1 MSDRQHKDIEA
12 MTVRVLR
19 PGAGSRPDVR
29 LLRDGSSLMVLK
41 DYSQGNTTLKA
52 LGLLLLWREREA
64 YARLAGLPGV
74 PRLCG
79 CLGPYALVTEYVE
92 SYAASQA
99 PAELLNDGFFRNL
112 RVLIESMHKRG
123 VVHGDLKRLDNI
135 LITPAGEPY
144 LIDFS
149 AAFWNGSNPA
159 AAFVIPHLVD
169 DDLRAVYKLKQRRV
183 PELLTLEEEAF
194 LNRRST
200 IERAF
205 RVLRECFRRPVQ
217 RFAGSELG
225 NP

>member
-1 MSDRQHKDIEA
+1 MPDLQRKDIESK
-12 MTVRVLR
+12 TVRILR

-29 LLRDGSSLMVLK
+29 LLRDGSCLMVLK

-64 YARLAGLPGV
+64 YARLDGLPGV
-74 PRLCG
+74 PRVCAN
-79 CLGPYALVTEYVE
+79 LGPYALVTEYVE
-92 SYAASQA
+92 SYPASEA
-99 PAELLNDGFFRNL
+99 PLELLEEAFFQRL
-112 RVLIESMHKRG
+112 RALIESMHRRG

-149 AAFWNGSNPA
+149 AAFWNGSNPS
-159 AAFVIPHLVD
+159 AAFVMPHLVD

-183 PELLTLEEEAF
+183 PELLTPDEEVF
-194 LNRRST
+194 LSRRSA
-200 IERAF
+200 IERGF
-205 RVLRECFRRPVQ
+205 RVVREYFRKPVQ

-225 NP
+225 KP

>member
-1 MSDRQHKDIEA
+1 MSDLQRKDIEA
-12 MTVRVLR
+12 KTVRVLR

-29 LLRDGSSLMVLK
+29 LLRDASQLMVLK
-41 DYSQGNTTLKA
+41 DYSSGNATLKA

-64 YARLAGLPGV
+64 YARLEGLPGV
-74 PRLCG
+74 PRVCAN
-79 CLGPYALVTEYVE
+79 LGPYALVTEYVE
-92 SYAASQA
+92 SYEASRA
-99 PAELLNDGFFRNL
+99 PVALLDESFFGRL
-112 RVLIESMHKRG
+112 RALIESMHARG

-159 AAFVIPHLVD
+159 AAFVMPHLVD

-183 PELLTLEEEAF
+183 PELLTPEEEVF
-194 LNRRST
+194 LNQRSSV
-200 IERAF
+200 ERAF
-205 RVLRECFRRPVQ
+205 RVVREYFRKPVQ

-225 NP
+225 EP

>member
-1 MSDRQHKDIEA
+1 MLNLHRDELEA
-12 MTVRVLR
+12 KTVRVLR

-29 LLRDGSSLMVLK
+29 LLRDGAGLMVLK
-41 DYSQGNTTLKA
+41 DYSQGNATLKG

-64 YARLAGLPGV
+64 YARLDGLPGV
-74 PRLCG
+74 PRICAH
-79 CLGPYALVTEYVE
+79 LGPYALVTEYVE
-92 SYAASQA
+92 SYPASQA
-99 PAELLNDGFFRNL
+99 PEELLDEPFFQRL
-112 RVLIESMHKRG
+112 RALIQSMHSRG

-159 AAFVIPHLVD
+159 AAFVIPPLVD

-183 PELLTLEEEAF
+183 PALLTPDEEAF
-194 LNRRST
+194 LSRRSPL
-200 IERAF
+200 ERAF
-205 RVLRECFRRPVQ
+205 RVVREYFRRPVQ